1 MSGANDFLNK
11 ILGTV
16 KSTFTSLKDKATAP
30 ETKEQVAQTKVKISD
45 AAKAASEKA
54 GAAAKVA
61 SEKAS
66 AAAKVAADKASAVSS
81 TAKEKAT
88 ELSHVVKT
96 KIDESKVKTNHDK
109 EAETAFGI
117 KYEDQKDSAAHTH
130 NTNPYQR

>member
-16 KSTFTSLKDKATAP
+16 KSTFTSVKDKATAP

-45 AAKAASEKA
+45 AAKVASEKA
-54 GAAAKVA
+54 GAAV
-61 SEKAS
+61 
-66 AAAKVAADKASAVSS
+66 KVAADKASSVSS

-96 KIDESKVKTNHDK
+96 KIEESKVKTTHDK